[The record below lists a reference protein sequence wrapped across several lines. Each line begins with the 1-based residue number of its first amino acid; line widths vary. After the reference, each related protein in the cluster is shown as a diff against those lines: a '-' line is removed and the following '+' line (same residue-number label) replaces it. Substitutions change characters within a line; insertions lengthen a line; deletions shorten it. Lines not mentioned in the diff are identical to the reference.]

1 MCGIHATISVNNAAE
16 LSKNLQ
22 QSLTDRGPDH
32 LGVAERQLPHT
43 TLKFT
48 STVLALRGDHV
59 AKQPFEDTQSG
70 SVFCWNGEA
79 WKLDGQR
86 VEGNDGEAIFNR
98 LVHTQDTGHTAR
110 KNHVLSVLRS
120 IQGPFAFLYFDAPGQ
135 CLYFGRDRLGRR
147 SLLLNQAPDGKSVAL
162 SSIAGVPSRDWNEVQ
177 ADGLYTMALLSTPAA
192 VGEPLLEV
200 QISRHDWMPSQG
212 ADLVSTRTLPPILRR
227 HIWKLITV
235 GLGCWYV
242 QHGASGG
249 W

>member
-1 MCGIHATISVNNAAE
+1 MCGIHATISANNAAE
-16 LSKNLQ
+16 LSENLR

-32 LGVAERQLPHT
+32 FGVAERQLPHI

-48 STVLALRGDHV
+48 STVLALRGNHV
-59 AKQPFEDTQSG
+59 AKQPFENTESG

-79 WKLDGQR
+79 WKLDDQR
-86 VEGNDGEAIFNR
+86 VKGNDGEAIFNR
-98 LVHTQDTGHTAR
+98 LVHIQDTEPTAR
-110 KNHVLSVLRS
+110 KTHVLSVLRN

-147 SLLLNQAPDGKSVAL
+147 SLLLNQALDGKSVAF

-177 ADGLYTMALLSTPAA
+177 ADGIYSMALLPTPSA
-192 VGEPLLEV
+192 VVEPVLGV
-200 QISRHDWMPSQG
+200 QTSRDDWMLSQG
-212 ADLVSTRTLPPILRR
+212 ADLVSTRRLPPIIRQ

-235 GLGCWYV
+235 GLGHWCV

-249 W
+249 